1 MKKTFLTIALLTMVL
16 STFAQLPI
24 TFDLGVKV
32 GINSSK
38 ITTDNP
44 GAIGSYTFKD
54 FVSDAKSG
62 YDIGAFARLGA
73 KKIYFQPE
81 LLYVQKKGEVNIAYS
96 TSTNSLTT
104 SQTFNV
110 KSVQI
115 PLLVG
120 IKLINLKV
128 ASVRAFTGPA
138 MSFSVGDSKAMIA
151 AVTAFNQ
158 ETLKKNVWDWQLGGG
173 VDLGPLVLDVRYE
186 WGLSKITGESLSP
199 TNMGFKSKGNFLTF
213 SLGFKF
219 I

>member
-1 MKKTFLTIALLTMVL
+1 MKRSFFTIALLTMVL

-24 TFDLGVKV
+24 TFDIGLKA

-44 GAIGSYTFKD
+44 GAIGSYTFND
-54 FVSDAKSG
+54 FISDAKSG
-62 YDIGAFARLGA
+62 YNVGAFARIGA

-81 LLYVQKKGEVNIAYS
+81 LLYVMKKGQTNITYTAS
-96 TSTNSLTT
+96 SNNLTT

-120 IKLINLKV
+120 IKLINLKI

-138 MSFSVGDSKAMIA
+138 MSFSVGDSKATFA
-151 AVTAFNQ
+151 AITAFNQ
-158 ETLKKNVWDWQLGGG
+158 ETLKKNTWDWQLGGG
-173 VDLGPLVLDVRYE
+173 IDLGPLVLDVRYE